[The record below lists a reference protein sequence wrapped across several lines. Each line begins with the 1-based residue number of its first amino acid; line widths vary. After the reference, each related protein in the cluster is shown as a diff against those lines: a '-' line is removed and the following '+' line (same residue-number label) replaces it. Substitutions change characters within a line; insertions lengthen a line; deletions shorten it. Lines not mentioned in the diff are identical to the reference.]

1 MSPIEGPGWVDHSD
15 HPIGGRYPL
24 GVERYLNSAVGKYA
38 AGVTTQTSV
47 ARYYAL
53 HGLIAHE
60 GMLRGL
66 DVAAQKALLRRAEV
80 AYAVICLA
88 HRRSPEHPGGEPSP
102 HGILSIDPWLNSEV
116 DLDVLAGY
124 GDGRYAQASWGFWG
138 QYVGAETALGVLNR
152 GDGLLPGPTADA
164 HVLTSALAPVLEF
177 AASKTPLTLES
188 AAEYAPLCLCQ
199 MGTSEDGDWLARVLA
214 GRVERSLFAH
224 EAMRATLS
232 LLSTA
237 MRDARITNLG
247 DLNDFVMYDPR
258 VLVDAEDSRLW
269 RVWRGL
275 RFRAESVSAWTYLWA
290 HVTGLVGQA
299 GGVLPI
305 GVLGD
310 RLADEVGPGTVGG
323 FVGSLP
329 AIMGGGDPLPAER
342 EVREIPEP
350 VAWMA
355 TLALGALR
363 YRAMP
368 LDGSLE
374 RLGFVGEERSRSARE
389 ELSPYW
395 MSLALERWN
404 DRSLQDFA
412 RHLVNVMVHRAHRLT
427 FQKAYERN
435 GRLVMPLRIRFQDG
449 LVTRIFEDGGSGQS
463 LRWPNLLSIGRQ
475 VGLFTRT
482 EDGLWEVGP
491 RGDYLT

>member
-1 MSPIEGPGWVDHSD
+1 MPPIEGPGWVDHSD

-38 AGVTTQTSV
+38 PGVTTQTSV

-60 GMLRGL
+60 AVVRGL
-66 DVAAQKALLRRAEV
+66 DISAQKALLRRAEV
-80 AYAVICLA
+80 AYAVVCLA
-88 HRRSPEHPGGEPSP
+88 HRRSPEHPPGEPSP
-102 HGILSIDPWLNSEV
+102 HGVLRIEPMLNGGV

-124 GDGRYAQASWGFWG
+124 ADGRYAQASWGFWG
-138 QYVGAETALGVLNR
+138 QYIGAETALGVLTA
-152 GDGLLPGPTADA
+152 GGGLRPGPAADA
-164 HVLTSALAPVLEF
+164 RLLASALAPVLEL
-177 AASKTPLTLES
+177 AASKTPLTLEA
-188 AAEYAPLCLCQ
+188 AAEHAPLCLCQ
-199 MGTSEDGDWLARVLA
+199 LETSGDGDWLARVLA
-214 GRVERSLFAH
+214 GRVERPLFAH

-232 LLSTA
+232 LLATA
-237 MRDARITNLG
+237 MRDVRITNLG
-247 DLNDFVMYDPR
+247 DLNDFVMYNPR
-258 VLVDAEDSRLW
+258 VLDEAVDSKLW

-275 RFRAESVSAWTYLWA
+275 RFRAESVTAWTFLWA

-310 RLADEVGPGTVGG
+310 RLADEVGSGTVGG
-323 FVGSLP
+323 FVASMP
-329 AIMGGGDPLPAER
+329 AVMDGGEPSPAER
-342 EVREIPEP
+342 EVRELPPP
-350 VAWMA
+350 VAWIA
-355 TLALGALR
+355 TLTIGALR

-368 LDGSLE
+368 VDGSLE

-395 MSLALERWN
+395 MSLALERWA

-427 FQKAYERN
+427 FQKAFERN

-449 LVTRIFEDGGSGQS
+449 LVTRIFEDAGSGQS
-463 LRWPNLLSIGRQ
+463 LRWRNLLSIGRQ
-475 VGLFTRT
+475 VGLFDLTD
-482 EDGLWEVGP
+482 DGVWEVGP
-491 RGDYLT
+491 RGDYLA